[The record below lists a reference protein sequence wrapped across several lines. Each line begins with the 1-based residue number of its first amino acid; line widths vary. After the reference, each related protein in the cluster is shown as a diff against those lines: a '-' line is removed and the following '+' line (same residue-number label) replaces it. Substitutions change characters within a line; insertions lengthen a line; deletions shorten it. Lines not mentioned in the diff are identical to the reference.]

1 MCKSCSGPT
10 SNNCTSCNS
19 DLILQSIN
27 SQQSHCITCEYIL
40 GFKTK
45 INYITNTKSCTE
57 ICGDGLNMGEHECD
71 DGNDVD
77 GDGCSKECKIE
88 EGFVCRGGNSTNMD
102 SCLDVKSPTLDINPR
117 LSTTNKYSFD
127 FSEPLKILSSED
139 PKTFLEL
146 TITGGYE
153 KYIFDYEVEFGDGKG
168 SLISE
173 KNNNMSRVLEEEQVG
188 DYYTTLIVIL
198 MPMSSIMDGDVRI
211 YIYIYID
218 FTHIFQVEYFF
229 RCR

>member
-10 SNNCTSCNS
+10 LNDCTSCNS

-27 SQQSHCITCEYIL
+27 SKQSHCITCEDIL

-45 INYITNTKSCTE
+45 LNSITNKKSCTE

-102 SCLDVKSPTLDINPR
+102 ACRDIKSPTLEINPR
-117 LSTTNKYSFD
+117 LSIANKYSFD
-127 FSEPLKILSSED
+127 FSEPLKILSTED

-146 TITGGYE
+146 RITGGYE
-153 KYIFDYEVEFGDGKG
+153 EYIFDYEVGFKKGKG
-168 SLISE
+168 SLVSE
-173 KNNNMSRVLEEEQVG
+173 KNNNMSRVLVEEQAD
-188 DYYTTLIVIL
+188 DYYTTLFVTFI
-198 MPMSSIMDGDVRI
+198 PMSSIMDGDVRI
-211 YIYIYID
+211 YIYIYI
-218 FTHIFQVEYFF
+218 
-229 RCR
+229 